1 MPDILQRLIEIFKV
15 NPWVFEIFLILF
27 LTAVASGI
35 RRFLLKHAEKKAV
48 ASKTL
53 WDDALIK
60 AINKPAGALLWII
73 GISFAIDVI
82 YVELES
88 EAEIFAAVDPLRSVA
103 IIGTLCWFLL
113 RLIRN
118 IEIGYVK
125 KKEEAKETYDHTTID
140 MATKLLR
147 LVVMITAALVVMQ
160 TLGISITGILAFGGV
175 GGIAVGFAAREM
187 IANFFGGLMLYL
199 DRPFVVGD
207 TITSSDKDIE
217 GTVERIGWRQ
227 TEIRR
232 FDSRTLYVPN
242 SNFTTMAVLNMTR
255 QTNRRIFE
263 YVGIRYDDA
272 TCLVGIVDDVKAM
285 LQSHPDIDQNNSM
298 MVNFDRFAA
307 SSLDI
312 FVYCFTKTVVWAD
325 YHQVKQ
331 DVLVKVMNIIEQH
344 GAEIAFPTST
354 LHLVEQPDPELLDET
369 QLDKEKVDQPQK
381 S

>member
-35 RRFLLKHAEKKAV
+35 RRFLLKHAEKKA
-48 ASKTL
+48 ATSKTL

-103 IIGTLCWFLL
+103 IISTLCWFLL

-118 IEIGYVK
+118 IEVGYVK
-125 KKEEAKETYDHTTID
+125 KKEETRETYDRTTID

-285 LQSHPDIDQNNSM
+285 LQSHPDIDQKNSM

-325 YHQVKQ
+325 FHQVKQ

-344 GAEIAFPTST
+344 GAEIAFPTTT
-354 LHLVEQPDPELLDET
+354 LHLVEQPDPKLLDET
-369 QLDKEKVDQPQK
+369 QLDKEKVNQPQK

>member
-1 MPDILQRLIEIFKV
+1 MPDFLQRLIEIFKV
-15 NPWVFEIFLILF
+15 NPWVFEIFLILVA
-27 LTAVASGI
+27 TAIASGV
-35 RRFLLKHAEKKAV
+35 RRFLLKHAENKAK

-53 WDDALIK
+53 WDDALVK

-73 GISFAIDVI
+73 GISFSIDVI
-82 YVELES
+82 HVELEA
-88 EAEIFAAVDPLRSVA
+88 EAEIFAAVTPLRSVA
-103 IIGTLCWFLL
+103 IISILSWFLL

-118 IEIGYVK
+118 VEDSYVRK
-125 KKEEAKETYDHTTID
+125 KRDSGDSYDLNNID

-147 LVVMITAALVVMQ
+147 LVVMITAALVAMQ
-160 TLGISITGILAFGGV
+160 TLGISIAGILAFGGV

-207 TITSSDKDIE
+207 TITSPDKDIE

-227 TEIRR
+227 TAIRR

-255 QTNRRIFE
+255 QTNRRIYE

-285 LQSHPDIDQNNSM
+285 LKSHPDIDQKNSM

-312 FVYCFTKTVVWAD
+312 FIYCFTNTVAWAEF
-325 YHQVKQ
+325 HQVKQ

-354 LHLVEQPDPELLDET
+354 LHLVEQPDPKLLDET
-369 QLDKEKVDQPQK
+369 Q
-381 S
+381 

>member
-1 MPDILQRLIEIFKV
+1 MPDFLQRLIEIFKV
-15 NPWVFEIFLILF
+15 NPWVFEIFLILVA
-27 LTAVASGI
+27 TAIASGV
-35 RRFLLKHAEKKAV
+35 RRFLLKHAEKKAE

-53 WDDALIK
+53 WDDALVK

-73 GISFAIDVI
+73 GISFSIDVI
-82 YVELES
+82 HVELEA
-88 EAEIFAAVDPLRSVA
+88 EAEIFAAVTPLRSVA
-103 IIGTLCWFLL
+103 IISILSWFLL

-118 IEIGYVK
+118 VEDSYVRK
-125 KKEEAKETYDHTTID
+125 KRDSGDSYDLNNID

-147 LVVMITAALVVMQ
+147 LVVMITAALVAMQ
-160 TLGISITGILAFGGV
+160 TLGISIAGILAFGGV

-207 TITSSDKDIE
+207 TIMSPDKDIE

-227 TEIRR
+227 TAIRR

-255 QTNRRIFE
+255 QTNRRIYE

-285 LQSHPDIDQNNSM
+285 LKSHPDIDQNNSM

-312 FVYCFTKTVVWAD
+312 FIYCFTKTVAWAEF
-325 YHQVKQ
+325 HQVKQ

-354 LHLVEQPDPELLDET
+354 LHLVEQPDPKLLDEA
-369 QLDKEKVDQPQK
+369 QLDKGVDLPQK

>member
-35 RRFLLKHAEKKAV
+35 RRFLLKHAEKKAE

-125 KKEEAKETYDHTTID
+125 KKEEAKETYDRTTID

-242 SNFTTMAVLNMTR
+242 SNFTTMAVLNMSR

-285 LQSHPDIDQNNSM
+285 LQSHPDIDQTNSM

-354 LHLVEQPDPELLDET
+354 LHLVEQPDPKLLDET

>member
-285 LQSHPDIDQNNSM
+285 LQSHPDIDQDNSM

>member
-15 NPWVFEIFLILF
+15 NPWVFEIFLILL

-35 RRFLLKHAEKKAV
+35 RRFLLKHAEKKAE

-125 KKEEAKETYDHTTID
+125 KKEEAKETYDRTTID

-272 TCLVGIVDDVKAM
+272 TCLVGIVDDVKTM
-285 LQSHPDIDQNNSM
+285 LQSHPEIDQNNSM

-354 LHLVEQPDPELLDET
+354 LHLVEQPDPKLLDEA
-369 QLDKEKVDQPQK
+369 
-381 S
+381 

>member
-35 RRFLLKHAEKKAV
+35 RRFLLKHAEKKTAT
-48 ASKTL
+48 SKTL

-118 IEIGYVK
+118 IEVGYVK
-125 KKEEAKETYDHTTID
+125 KKEETKETYDRTTID

-344 GAEIAFPTST
+344 GAEIAFPTTT
-354 LHLVEQPDPELLDET
+354 LHLVEQPDPKLLDET
-369 QLDKEKVDQPQK
+369 QLDKEKVNQPQK